1 MKPVPKKIF
10 TRVGGVP
17 HIFKKID
24 HMKRPLL
31 IILLVCLFFPVM
43 AQDEAPGKLSAN
55 IFEKIQSK
63 SQGKIRFQQDSLIQ
77 DLVFRHMIQNQQ
89 NPKINGYR
97 IRIYSDL
104 GTHARKESEEYK
116 ARFYENFRDIPIYQ
130 NYDRP
135 YWKVYVGDFRTKI
148 EAIKSLKKVK
158 REFPAAFIVPDQ
170 INLPELDE

>member
-1 MKPVPKKIF
+1 
-10 TRVGGVP
+10 
-17 HIFKKID
+17 
-24 HMKRPLL
+24 MKRTLL
-31 IILLVCLFFPVM
+31 IMLLVGFFLPAM
-43 AQDEAPGKLSAN
+43 AQNEASGKQAAN
-55 IFEKIQSK
+55 IFEKIQYK
-63 SQGKIRFQQDSLIQ
+63 SQGKIRFQQDSLIG
-77 DLVFRHMIQNQQ
+77 DLVVRHMIKNKQ
-89 NPKINGYR
+89 NPRIDGYR

-116 ARFYENFRDIPIYQ
+116 ARFYENFPDIPIYQ
-130 NYDRP
+130 DYDRP

>member
-1 MKPVPKKIF
+1 M
-10 TRVGGVP
+10 
-17 HIFKKID
+17 
-24 HMKRPLL
+24 
-31 IILLVCLFFPVM
+31 LLVGFFLPAM
-43 AQDEAPGKLSAN
+43 AQNEASGKQAAN
-55 IFEKIQSK
+55 IFEKIQYK
-63 SQGKIRFQQDSLIQ
+63 SQGKIRFQQDSLIG
-77 DLVFRHMIQNQQ
+77 DLVVRHMIKNKQ
-89 NPKINGYR
+89 NPRIDGYR

-116 ARFYENFRDIPIYQ
+116 ARFYENFPDIPIYQ
-130 NYDRP
+130 DYDRP

>member
-1 MKPVPKKIF
+1 
-10 TRVGGVP
+10 
-17 HIFKKID
+17 
-24 HMKRPLL
+24 MKRTLL
-31 IILLVCLFFPVM
+31 IMLLVGFFLPAM
-43 AQDEAPGKLSAN
+43 AQNEASGKRAAN
-55 IFEKIQSK
+55 IFEKIQTN
-63 SQGKIRFQQDSLIQ
+63 SQGKIRFQQDSLIG
-77 DLVFRHMIQNQQ
+77 DLVIRHMIKNKQ
-89 NPKINGYR
+89 NPRIDGYR

-116 ARFYENFRDIPIYQ
+116 ARFYENFPDIPIYQ
-130 NYDRP
+130 DYDRP

>member
-1 MKPVPKKIF
+1 
-10 TRVGGVP
+10 
-17 HIFKKID
+17 
-24 HMKRPLL
+24 MKRPLL
-31 IILLVCLFFPVM
+31 IILFVCLVLPAM
-43 AQDEAPGKLSAN
+43 AQNEEPAKSAAN
-55 IFEKIQSK
+55 IFEKIQYK
-63 SQGKIRFQQDSLIQ
+63 SQGKIRFQQDSLIK
-77 DLVFRHMIQNQQ
+77 DLVIRHMIKNKQ
-89 NPKINGYR
+89 NPRIDGYR

-116 ARFYENFRDIPIYQ
+116 ARFYENFHDIPIYQ
-130 NYDRP
+130 DYDRP

>member
-1 MKPVPKKIF
+1 M
-10 TRVGGVP
+10 
-17 HIFKKID
+17 
-24 HMKRPLL
+24 
-31 IILLVCLFFPVM
+31 LLVGFFLPAM
-43 AQDEAPGKLSAN
+43 AQNEASGKRAAN
-55 IFEKIQSK
+55 IFEKIQTN
-63 SQGKIRFQQDSLIQ
+63 SQGKIRFQQDSLIG
-77 DLVFRHMIQNQQ
+77 DLVIRHMIKNKQ
-89 NPKINGYR
+89 NPRIDGYR

-116 ARFYENFRDIPIYQ
+116 ARFYENFPDIPIYQ
-130 NYDRP
+130 DYDRP

>member
-1 MKPVPKKIF
+1 
-10 TRVGGVP
+10 
-17 HIFKKID
+17 
-24 HMKRPLL
+24 MKRPLL
-31 IILLVCLFFPVM
+31 IILFICLVLPAM
-43 AQDEAPGKLSAN
+43 AQNDAREKNPGN
-55 IFEKIQSK
+55 IFEKIQYK
-63 SQGKIRFQQDSLIQ
+63 SQGKIRFQQDSVIQ
-77 DLVFRHMIQNQQ
+77 DLVIRHMIKNKQ
-89 NPKINGYR
+89 NPRIDGYR

-116 ARFYENFRDIPIYQ
+116 ARFYENFPHIPIYQ
-130 NYDRP
+130 DYDRP

>member
-1 MKPVPKKIF
+1 MIR
-10 TRVGGVP
+10 T
-17 HIFKKID
+17 
-24 HMKRPLL
+24 LL
-31 IILLVCLFFPVM
+31 IMLLVGFFLPAM
-43 AQDEAPGKLSAN
+43 AQNEASGKQAAN
-55 IFEKIQSK
+55 IFEKIQYK
-63 SQGKIRFQQDSLIQ
+63 SQGKIRFQQDSLIG
-77 DLVFRHMIQNQQ
+77 DLVVRHMIKNKQ
-89 NPKINGYR
+89 NPRIDGYR

-116 ARFYENFRDIPIYQ
+116 ARFYENFPDIPIYQ
-130 NYDRP
+130 DYDRP